1 MTGENPALFSD
12 RRTRHISPPEP
23 RTNPRRSPTFVFL
36 FFPLRNIASK
46 GRHAL
51 IRMGR
56 RKKTGFFQTYLNFSK
71 NNNYTKF
78 PHLLLLMVMSKSK
91 SLVNPSQL
99 VLCCSVLRKQKDDH
113 FLLPF
118 PNPRLLVKNRRTE
131 EGASKKKRSIWLCS
145 LSPPLT
151 RVSEWFACPLKRT
164 LPPTKQERKFVCRFS
179 SRTTRRRQYY
189 CLFSPLPLFDF
200 PYFNRRL

>member
-1 MTGENPALFSD
+1 MPRPTSHAATESSSFVRDRGNPPLYFLTAGHDTFRL
-12 RRTRHISPPEP
+12 SPE
-23 RTNPRRSPTFVFL
+23 RTNPPKYRTQRRSPTFVFL

-151 RVSEWFACPLKRT
+151 RVSE
-164 LPPTKQERKFVCRFS
+164 
-179 SRTTRRRQYY
+179 
-189 CLFSPLPLFDF
+189 
-200 PYFNRRL
+200 